1 MARRAI
7 RPEDRSA
14 GCGMSVYVGLIAAF
28 VVLKLTHVVDWSWW
42 WVLTPLWVM
51 FALMVV
57 IMAVYATLLL
67 VGVGAF
73 KHWFRRNR

>member
-7 RPEDRSA
+7 RPEDRNA
-14 GCGMSVYVGLIAAF
+14 GCGMSGYIVLITAF
-28 VVLKLTHVVDWSWW
+28 VVLKLTHVIDWSWW

-51 FALMVV
+51 FALMLV

-67 VGVGAF
+67 AGVGAF